1 MMGLE
6 YAVVIEKATDNY
18 CAYMPDLPGCVATC
32 KTRAETYQQIS
43 EAIAFHLEGLKEDG
57 LPIPEPQSSTDV
69 VKV

>member
-1 MMGLE
+1 MTGLE

-18 CAYMPDLPGCVATC
+18 CAYMPDLPGCVATG